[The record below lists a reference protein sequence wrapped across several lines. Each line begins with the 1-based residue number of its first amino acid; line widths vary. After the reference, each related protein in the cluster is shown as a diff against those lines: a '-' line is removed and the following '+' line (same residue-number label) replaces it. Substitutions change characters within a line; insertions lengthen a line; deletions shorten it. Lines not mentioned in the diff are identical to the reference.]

1 MHREVELL
9 VWRCTESPLASAI
22 HRGIYD
28 GYAEYEPSFFKEII
42 QRGIAAK
49 TLKRLSRQSPVFGE
63 QCRQSCDVAHRMEIS
78 ILTRSGKELAAVVS
92 EMIDL
97 GLLGNE
103 TDEIPPELLAKYAD
117 YRFYPPK
124 KWKKLGKLE
133 GSFLIQVGD
142 DYFGPVVVQTDINDP
157 KGVSLHQKTRLVT
170 IGELM
175 KFSQAPIIMT
185 E

>member
-1 MHREVELL
+1 MHRDVEIL
-9 VWRCTESPLASAI
+9 VWRGTESPLASAI
-22 HRGIYD
+22 RLGIYD
-28 GYAEYEPSFFKEII
+28 GYAEYEPSFFEEII

-49 TLKRLSRQSPVFGE
+49 TLKKLSRRDHVFGE
-63 QCRQSCDVAHRMEIS
+63 QCRQSCDVAERMEIS
-78 ILTRSGKELAAVVS
+78 LLDASREELAAVVS

-103 TDEIPPELLAKYAD
+103 TDEIPPELIAKYAD

-124 KWKKLGKLE
+124 KWKKSGKL
-133 GSFLIQVGD
+133 GSSFLIQVGD
-142 DYFGPVVVQTDINDP
+142 DYGGPVVVRTDINDP
-157 KGVSLHQKTRLVT
+157 KGVSLHQNTWLVT

-175 KFSQAPIIMT
+175 KFSQEPIIMT